1 MRPLVTRVVET
12 LQRSGLAGQGDRVV
26 VALSG
31 GPDSVALLWLLREG
45 LPLVGADLAGV
56 AHLNHRLRGRESSA
70 DEAFCRTLAGQL
82 GLRCDVERVDVGAL
96 AASRRRSVEAVAHDV
111 RYEFLER
118 ARVRL
123 GATLIA
129 TGHTANDQAETM
141 LWHLARGAG
150 VRGLAGI
157 RYRRGRVIRPLL
169 DLSRPELEEWLGER
183 GLAFRLD
190 ASNQDGRFT
199 RNRIRHQVLPAL
211 MAAVSPRALEA
222 LARAARLAADEDEFL
237 EEAVTQAARTVVLS
251 EGAASRMDLEAL
263 LAQPLALR
271 RRLVWRALERASGGR
286 PVGAA
291 HVEVVLTGA
300 SGADAHGGRLDLP
313 GQWVVV
319 DGRTLMFTPRPH
331 ADDADGP
338 AEKPPGLDRTP
349 LPVPGTLEDPAG
361 RWAVTV
367 RPATPDALGDGW
379 MACPGRAVADAA
391 VGTELFVRTRRPG
404 DRLAP
409 VGLGGH
415 KKLQDLFVDRKV
427 PRMERDSVPLV
438 VDGQDRIIWVAGHA
452 LSRDARVTARTI
464 SVLLFEIRR
473 LGGQG

>member
-12 LQRSGLAGQGDRVV
+12 MQRSGLAGPGDRVL

-45 LPLVGADLAGV
+45 LPAVGADLAGV

-82 GLRCDVERVDVGAL
+82 GLRCDVERCDVGPL
-96 AASRRRSVEAVAHDV
+96 AASRRRSIEAVAHDV

-123 GATLIA
+123 GATLVA

-141 LWHLARGAG
+141 LWHLARGTG

-157 RYRRGRVIRPLL
+157 RYRRRRVIRPLL
-169 DLSRPELEEWLGER
+169 DLSRAELEEWLGER

-211 MAAVSPRALEA
+211 TSAVSPRALEA
-222 LARAARLAADEDEFL
+222 LARAARLAADEDEFI
-237 EEAVTQAARTVVLS
+237 EDAVTQAARTVVLRE
-251 EGAASRMDLEAL
+251 EGGTHLDLAGLRAL
-263 LAQPLALR
+263 PLALR
-271 RRLVWRALERASGGR
+271 RRLVWRALERSSGGR
-286 PVGAA
+286 SIGAA
-291 HVEVVLTGA
+291 HVDLVLAAVAVDTHA
-300 SGADAHGGRLDLP
+300 GRQALP
-313 GQWVVV
+313 GQWVAVEN
-319 DGRTLMFTPRPH
+319 GALAFTPRGP
-331 ADDADGP
+331 DDDGE
-338 AEKPPGLDRTP
+338 AARAAAVTERRP
-349 LPVPGTLEDPAG
+349 LPVPGALADPAG
-361 RWAVTV
+361 RWRVSVT
-367 RPATPDALGDGW
+367 PAAPEVLRDGW
-379 MACPGRAVADAA
+379 PEGPERAVADAA

-427 PRMERDSVPLV
+427 PRLERDSVPLV
-438 VDGQDRIIWVAGHA
+438 VDGRDRIIWVAGHA
-452 LSRDARVTARTI
+452 LSRDARVTAGTT
-464 SVLLFEIRR
+464 SVLLFELSRA
-473 LGGQG
+473 GGQV

>member
-1 MRPLVTRVVET
+1 
-12 LQRSGLAGQGDRVV
+12 
-26 VALSG
+26 
-31 GPDSVALLWLLREG
+31 
-45 LPLVGADLAGV
+45 
-56 AHLNHRLRGRESSA
+56 
-70 DEAFCRTLAGQL
+70 
-82 GLRCDVERVDVGAL
+82 
-96 AASRRRSVEAVAHDV
+96 
-111 RYEFLER
+111 
-118 ARVRL
+118 
-123 GATLIA
+123 
-129 TGHTANDQAETM
+129 
-141 LWHLARGAG
+141 
-150 VRGLAGI
+150 
-157 RYRRGRVIRPLL
+157 
-169 DLSRPELEEWLGER
+169 
-183 GLAFRLD
+183 
-190 ASNQDGRFT
+190 
-199 RNRIRHQVLPAL
+199 
-211 MAAVSPRALEA
+211 
-222 LARAARLAADEDEFL
+222 
-237 EEAVTQAARTVVLS
+237 
-251 EGAASRMDLEAL
+251 MDLEGL

-271 RRLVWRALERASGGR
+271 RRLVWRALERAAGGR

-300 SGADAHGGRLDLP
+300 CGGDAHGGRLDLP

-331 ADDADGP
+331 ADDADGS
-338 AEKPPGLDRTP
+338 AAKPPGLDRTP

-367 RPATPDALGDGW
+367 RPATPDALGDEW
-379 MACPGRAVADAA
+379 VACPGRAVADAA

-452 LSRDARVTARTI
+452 LSRDARVTAGTT